1 MRLFA
6 WIITKIFNP
15 LSSSLATLVVV
26 IYALNIP
33 FAQKLFWLVVGFVI
47 SVIPAII
54 LFLQYKKGKL
64 SSFWSPT
71 GVERKESFLAWAAS
85 TLLFAASVF
94 WLGGPRLLLALS
106 IVLFVLGFVNLILS
120 PVFKISIHGEL
131 ITLFVLL
138 AILVVSV
145 NLVFLA
151 GLILLVAWARI
162 YLKAHTLTQITSGII
177 LSIVAVYV
185 VFSLFGLATF

>member
-6 WIITKIFNP
+6 WVVTKILNP

-26 IYALNIP
+26 MYTLDISSS
-33 FAQKLFWLVVGFVI
+33 QKLLWLAVGFVI
-47 SVIPAII
+47 SAIPAII

-71 GVERKESFLAWAAS
+71 GIERRESFLAWAAS

-94 WLGGPRLLLALS
+94 WLSGPRLLLALS
-106 IVLFVLGFVNLILS
+106 SVLFVLGLLNLLLS
-120 PVFKISIHGEL
+120 PFFKISVHSEL
-131 ITLFVLL
+131 ITLFVLV
-138 AILVVSV
+138 AILAVSV
-145 NLVFLA
+145 DLVFLA
-151 GLILLVAWARI
+151 VLILLVAWARI

-177 LSIVAVYV
+177 LSIIAVYV

>member
-26 IYALNIP
+26 MYALNIS
-33 FAQKLFWLVVGFVI
+33 FAQKLLWLVVGVII

-71 GVERKESFLAWAAS
+71 GIERKESFFAWAAS
-85 TLLFAASVF
+85 TLLFAATVF
-94 WLGGPRLLLALS
+94 LLGGPRLLLALS
-106 IVLFVLGFVNLILS
+106 IVLFVLGLVNLLLS
-120 PVFKISIHGEL
+120 PFFKISIHGEL

-145 NLVFLA
+145 NLVFLV

-177 LSIVAVYV
+177 LSIVVTYL

>member
-6 WIITKIFNP
+6 WIITKILNP

-26 IYALNIP
+26 MYALNIP
-33 FAQKLFWLVVGFVI
+33 FYQKLLWLVVGVVI

-85 TLLFAASVF
+85 TLLFAVF
-94 WLGGPRLLLALS
+94 VFLLGGPRLLLALS

-145 NLVFLA
+145 DLVFLV
-151 GLILLVAWARI
+151 GLILLVAWARL

-177 LSIVAVYV
+177 LSIVATYL